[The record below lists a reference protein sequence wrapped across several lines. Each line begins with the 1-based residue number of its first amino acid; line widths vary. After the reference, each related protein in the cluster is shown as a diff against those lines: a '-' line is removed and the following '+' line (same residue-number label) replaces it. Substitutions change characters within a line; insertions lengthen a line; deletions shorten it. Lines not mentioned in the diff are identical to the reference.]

1 MAANSDSQVV
11 KDVGKWEWSELWKK
25 EDWWAIWLGFFILLA
40 GAVLYFP
47 QAGAMKSKLMDIE
60 AKYSQAAQRTD
71 KFKTIAW
78 YQLYDAKKGVKANSI
93 PAGKFMSTFSKKT
106 HGWSTNP
113 MDAFFMS
120 KEKADAKKAK
130 AVAKYDK
137 AKVAEGEALALAV
150 PPKPPPKPPG
160 SVMRP
165 STARPRHPSPHG
177 VTPTWRPATPRKRPR
192 PSPTTRSAGSSFWAP
207 ASPSFSASA

>member
-1 MAANSDSQVV
+1 MAANADGQVV

-47 QAGAMKSKLMDIE
+47 QSGAMKTKLMDIE

-78 YQLYDAKKGVKANSI
+78 YKLYDGKKGVKANSI
-93 PAGKFMSTFSKKT
+93 PAGKWMSTFSKKT

-113 MDAFFMS
+113 LDAFFMS

-130 AVAKYDK
+130 AAAK
-137 AKVAEGEALALAV
+137 
-150 PPKPPPKPPG
+150 
-160 SVMRP
+160 SN
-165 STARPRHPSPHG
+165 S
-177 VTPTWRPATPRKRPR
+177 
-192 PSPTTRSAGSSFWAP
+192 
-207 ASPSFSASA
+207 